1 MINATSQTKLDGI
14 AKQMR
19 ELAAQLNTVFDI
31 ASQLEFHCDWYA
43 DSDPQFGGPPSL
55 ENLMVFADRLRQ
67 AYMNMAAIT
76 GLDPCEQFEES
87 KDRLAAARLKRT
99 GRDS

>member
-1 MINATSQTKLDGI
+1 MINATPETKLDGI

-19 ELAAQLNTVFDI
+19 ELAAQLTIVFDI
-31 ASQLEFHCDWYA
+31 GLQLENHCDWYE

-76 GLDPCEQFEES
+76 GLDPCEEFDDTKRKIRQFREA
-87 KDRLAAARLKRT
+87 RAAGK
-99 GRDS
+99 

>member
-1 MINATSQTKLDGI
+1 MINATSDNKLDGI

-19 ELAAQLNTVFDI
+19 ELAAQLNIVFDI
-31 ASQLEFHCDWYA
+31 ASQLEFHCDWYE

-55 ENLMVFADRLRQ
+55 KELMVFADRLRQ

-76 GLDPCEQFEES
+76 GLDPCEQFDDTKRKIRQLREA
-87 KDRLAAARLKRT
+87 RAAGK
-99 GRDS
+99 